1 MNKIIIAL
9 GLTLAAS
16 TGAFAQS
23 NALDAYVPQAA
34 NAAGIDYTATASIG
48 SGQNDLVSYP
58 RAGNDGSPVF
68 EASQG
73 GIDYTATAS
82 IGGVANDQVI
92 YDRAGNDGSP
102 RFN

>member
-23 NALDAYVPQAA
+23 PNDYVELNAPVHGPAA
-34 NAAGIDYTATASIG
+34 EEYAAK
-48 SGQNDLVSYP
+48 
-58 RAGNDGSPVF
+58 
-68 EASQG
+68 QG

-82 IGGVANDQVI
+82 IE
-92 YDRAGNDGSP
+92 RAQEADKGYTALQ
-102 RFN
+102 FNR

>member
-23 NALDAYVPQAA
+23 PNDYVELNAPVHGPAA
-34 NAAGIDYTATASIG
+34 VAHAAKAD
-48 SGQNDLVSYP
+48 
-58 RAGNDGSPVF
+58 
-68 EASQG
+68 QG

-82 IGGVANDQVI
+82 F
-92 YDRAGNDGSP
+92 DGSKA
-102 RFN
+102 RVNHSVEDTSLQFNR

>member
-1 MNKIIIAL
+1 MNKLVIAL

-23 NALDAYVPQAA
+23 TAADALVYPAATGAAVVDTVGVSNDLVSFDRAGNDGSPSFEAPQ
-34 NAAGIDYTATASIG
+34 AGIDYTATASIG
-48 SGQNDLVSYP
+48 E
-58 RAGNDGSPVF
+58 GS
-68 EASQG
+68 
-73 GIDYTATAS
+73 D
-82 IGGVANDQVI
+82 DRVI